1 MKGAI
6 DKAKAIA
13 ARAKRSIKG
22 VHNVYTQ
29 HKPVIHQV
37 STSIA
42 SVNGVTVNFS
52 FFFFFVPL
60 VRFVIATTVCPN
72 EVA

>member
-13 ARAKRSIKG
+13 ARAKQSIKG

-37 STSIA
+37 
-42 SVNGVTVNFS
+42 
-52 FFFFFVPL
+52 VPL
-60 VRFVIATTVCPN
+60 HAGLYDVVFNFCSRA
-72 EVA
+72 